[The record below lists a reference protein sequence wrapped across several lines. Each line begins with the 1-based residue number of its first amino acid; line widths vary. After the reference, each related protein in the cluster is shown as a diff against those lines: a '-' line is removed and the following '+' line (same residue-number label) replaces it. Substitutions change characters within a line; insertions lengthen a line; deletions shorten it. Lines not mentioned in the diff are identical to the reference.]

1 MRALTG
7 VYAALTICIASIAA
21 TDGAIAQ
28 KRVALVIGNSAY
40 VNAPRL
46 DNPANDAADVAGTL
60 RKLNFDVTQ
69 SLDLDKASMDRTIRN
84 FADSTYQGADELNEH
99 PLAQLI
105 ARPNAAQCGP
115 DFLEA
120 WYGFLL
126 VAGNAY
132 IEAVATGGEIREL
145 HALRPDRIK
154 VVPGSDGWPEA
165 WEYSV
170 AGRSVRLAGEVA
182 PGVRPVLHMKLF
194 HPTNDH
200 YGMSPLE
207 AAASA
212 IDVHN
217 AASRWNKALLDNSAR
232 PSGALVYAARDG
244 NLSPSRS
251 SASRPSWSVAS
262 RAPSTPAG
270 RCCSKAGS
278 TGSP

>member
-1 MRALTG
+1 MVFTHPPSLPARLRQALAHVVSARPLPTL
-7 VYAALTICIASIAA
+7 AAA
-21 TDGAIAQ
+21 TKASATAPLIAFE
-28 KRVALVIGNSAY
+28 
-40 VNAPRL
+40 
-46 DNPANDAADVAGTL
+46 TL
-60 RKLNFDVTQ
+60 RQPVWTPRDYHALAREGFAQNAIVYRCVRMIAEAA
-69 SLDLDKASMDRTIRN
+69 ASVPLL
-84 FADSTYQGADELNEH
+84 TYQGADELNEH

-182 PGVRPVLHMKLF
+182 PGVRP
-194 HPTNDH
+194 
-200 YGMSPLE
+200 Y
-207 AAASA
+207 
-212 IDVHN
+212 
-217 AASRWNKALLDNSAR
+217 
-232 PSGALVYAARDG
+232 
-244 NLSPSRS
+244 
-251 SASRPSWSVAS
+251 
-262 RAPSTPAG
+262 
-270 RCCSKAGS
+270 
-278 TGSP
+278 